1 MAQRKP
7 KRLEAAALAEY
18 ALRALSGRAH
28 SISELR
34 EKLRRRAER
43 AGDVEELLARLKRQG
58 YLDDRKFAE
67 SFAAF
72 RLGNEGFGRLRVL
85 RDLRQKRVAPAV
97 AEQAV
102 GATYL
107 EVDELRLI
115 ESFLER
121 KYRRIDLKTYLAEPR
136 HLASAYR
143 KLRLAGFSSGNVI
156 RALKRH
162 SVEAESLESLEPADE
177 ESPER

>member
-1 MAQRKP
+1 MAQRRP
-7 KRLEAAALAEY
+7 KQLDEAALADY

-28 SISELR
+28 SVSELR

-43 AGDVEELLARLKRQG
+43 AADVEEVLSNLKRQG

-67 SFAAF
+67 SFAAS

-85 RDLRQKRVAPAV
+85 RDLRQKRVASSV
-97 AEQAV
+97 AENAV
-102 GATYL
+102 GAAYL
-107 EVDELRLI
+107 EVDELQLI

-143 KLRLAGFSSGNVI
+143 KLRLAGFSSGSVI

-162 SVEAESLESLEPADE
+162 ASEADALDSLEE
-177 ESPER
+177 EEATDR